1 MKYSRDLSKPLAPTF
16 GDEPKKKKKNA
27 PTPQE
32 IQAARQKRLD
42 NKLTRKKT
50 KAEIAKVKSNKRSS
64 DQSNRRNG
72 KKEYIDHRRKM
83 EVIDTV
89 YKK

>member
-16 GDEPKKKKKNA
+16 GDEPKERKNA

-42 NKLTRKKT
+42 NKLERKKT
-50 KAEIAKVKSNKRSS
+50 KAAIAEVKSETRDYNH
-64 DQSNRRNG
+64 SNRRNG
-72 KKEYIDHRRKM
+72 KKEYIEHRRKM
-83 EVIDTV
+83 EVIQMNRN
-89 YKK
+89 

>member
-16 GDEPKKKKKNA
+16 GDEPKKRKNA

-42 NKLTRKKT
+42 NKLARKKT
-50 KAEIAKVKSNKRSS
+50 KAEIAKVKSNKRAS

-72 KKEYIDHRRKM
+72 KKEHIEHRRKM
-83 EVIDTV
+83 EVLDTL

>member
-16 GDEPKKKKKNA
+16 GDEPKKRKNA

-42 NKLTRKKT
+42 NKLARKKT
-50 KAEIAKVKSNKRSS
+50 KAEIAKVKSNKRAS

-72 KKEYIDHRRKM
+72 KKEHIEHHHITQISKY
-83 EVIDTV
+83 
-89 YKK
+89 